1 MSDIK
6 IRVDADTKAVKRSVD
21 AGIIEPLEDAD
32 KALTDLGRNRGPEQ
46 LERGMRDAQRE
57 TADFQDEIKETARTI
72 DRVFPEAYRK
82 LKQSSASATGDVKAD
97 LKQLGAEG
105 RQNAAETFS
114 SFDGSLESLVDG
126 IQGTFGGIV
135 SDLGPLGA
143 IGGAVAAVGIG
154 LAMSLWQQS
163 QEDAQKLREEVAEL
177 ASELIDAG
185 RDGSVS
191 MGYVADKLHEIA
203 TETEEGRDN
212 LATWKKYADDLGL
225 PFDKMADQLTGAVQ
239 VTREQIDALRE
250 ADRQLDL
257 ADAATTNKAKA
268 YNALITE
275 LENVRAK
282 QEQAA
287 AQEQAWLAAGG
298 PEMEAKAAAISA
310 IDAAYDEAAGAV
322 DTYVNEET
330 GLFDVQPYID
340 AMNQRAQ
347 ALRDYQ
353 TSLAESGLTSEAKQF
368 LNDQGAESAALMLQ
382 GYVSAAP
389 EQKAELQRIW
399 TEAGKEASGSY
410 VNAFGQP
417 EVKARLIVD
426 DSALRNYQV
435 PFKVPVPTYFQ
446 TPSNSRLLGG

>member
-1 MSDIK
+1 MSDIR
-6 IRVDADTKAVKRSVD
+6 IRVDADTKPVKQSVD
-21 AGIIEPLEDAD
+21 AGMIEPFEKAD
-32 KALTDLGRNRGPEQ
+32 KALTELGRNRGPEQ
-46 LERGMRDAQRE
+46 LERSMRDAQQETKDLRRE
-57 TADFQDEIKETARTI
+57 LDRTADQI
-72 DRVFPEAYRK
+72 DAGFKAAYRRM
-82 LKQSSASATGDVKAD
+82 KQESASATGDAKAD
-97 LKQLGAEG
+97 LKQLVAEG

-126 IQGTFGGIV
+126 LQGTFGGIV

-163 QEDAQKLREEVAEL
+163 QEDAQKLRESVAEL
-177 ASELIDAG
+177 AGELIDAG
-185 RDGSVS
+185 RDGGAS
-191 MGYVADKLHEIA
+191 MDYLVDRLREIA
-203 TETEEGRDN
+203 TETEDGRDN

-225 PFDKMADQLTGAVQ
+225 PFDKMASQLSGAVE
-239 VTREQIDALRE
+239 VTQKQIDALRD

-257 ADAATTNKAKA
+257 GDAATANKAKA

-275 LENVRAK
+275 LEKVKAQ
-282 QEQAA
+282 QEGAA
-287 AQEQAWLAAGG
+287 EAERAWLAAGG
-298 PEMEAKAAAISA
+298 PELEAKAAAIAA
-310 IDAAYDEAAGAV
+310 IDAAYDDAAGAV

-426 DSALRNYQV
+426 DSALRNYRV
-435 PFKVPVPTYFQ
+435 PFEVPIPSYFQ
-446 TPSNSRLLGG
+446 TPSTRYIPS